1 MWVNR
6 PGVGGPAAAAG
17 SEFGANPRQFR
28 PKGVAS
34 FAVGARQEMGA
45 ASWERPGKDQDQQ
58 HGAGGAADSM
68 ASADPLPNDAMR
80 SWLARGIHTF
90 GIDPRRL
97 GGRGDAR
104 RVLGEDRRSAVPAAG
119 AWRELASALQRHTLH
134 NALTRLSAAERQ
146 VVTLAYLEGRTNR
159 QIAATLGV
167 SVSTVRR
174 RLWLALDHLDE
185 NVRRTGTWVS
195 SILLP
200 GVVYVID
207 SLGRFTN
214 TAAAADWPHK
224 LAATVAVGMVGV
236 AGVGL
241 AAANHHYSTPER
253 TTSPASAGLIH
264 SMPGAPKSSLL
275 IILPFAAGSPSTIT
289 PNAAAHVSGIS
300 PAAKATKA
308 ATDPPDGQ
316 SDQSDSTSGQSDKD
330 DKKDPGRHRRDH
342 ADSAHAKK

>member
-1 MWVNR
+1 V
-6 PGVGGPAAAAG
+6 
-17 SEFGANPRQFR
+17 
-28 PKGVAS
+28 
-34 FAVGARQEMGA
+34 GA
-45 ASWERPGKDQDQQ
+45 ASWERPDSQD
-58 HGAGGAADSM
+58 HEPAGVGADSET
-68 ASADPLPNDAMR
+68 ATAVQPNDAMR

-90 GIDPRRL
+90 GVDSRRL
-97 GGRGDAR
+97 SGRGHAR
-104 RVLGEDRRSAVPAAG
+104 LVLGADGRSSSRAAG
-119 AWRELASALQRHTLH
+119 TWRELASALQRHTLH
-134 NALTRLSAAERQ
+134 NALTRLSAIERQ

-159 QIAATLGV
+159 QIAASLGV

-195 SILLP
+195 SILLL

-207 SLGRFTN
+207 RLGRFTN

-224 LAATVAVGMVGV
+224 LVATVAVGMVGV

-241 AAANHHYSTPER
+241 AAANHHYSTPKR

>member
-1 MWVNR
+1 
-6 PGVGGPAAAAG
+6 
-17 SEFGANPRQFR
+17 
-28 PKGVAS
+28 
-34 FAVGARQEMGA
+34 MGA

-174 RLWLALDHLDE
+174 RLWLALEHLDE
-185 NVRRTGTWVS
+185 YVRRTGTWVS
-195 SILLP
+195 SILLL
-200 GVVYVID
+200 GLVYLID
-207 SLGRFTN
+207 RSARLGRFANPAGAT
-214 TAAAADWPHK
+214 DWTHK
-224 LAATVAVGMVGV
+224 LAAAVAVGAVTA
-236 AGVGL
+236 AGISLL
-241 AAANHHYSTPER
+241 ATNLHSSNANR
-253 TTSPASAGLIH
+253 ASPPATARLIQ
-264 SMPGAPKSSLL
+264 SMPRSTGSSLPNPWPL
-275 IILPFAAGSPSTIT
+275 APSTSTSNPAPPRSAT
-289 PNAAAHVSGIS
+289 PH
-300 PAAKATKA
+300 AAKATVA
-308 ATDPPDGQ
+308 VSDPNDQETEQGDTKSHQ
-316 SDQSDSTSGQSDKD
+316 SDQ
-330 DKKDPGRHRRDH
+330 
-342 ADSAHAKK
+342 ADSRPHAATLKDHSKHTRPTSR